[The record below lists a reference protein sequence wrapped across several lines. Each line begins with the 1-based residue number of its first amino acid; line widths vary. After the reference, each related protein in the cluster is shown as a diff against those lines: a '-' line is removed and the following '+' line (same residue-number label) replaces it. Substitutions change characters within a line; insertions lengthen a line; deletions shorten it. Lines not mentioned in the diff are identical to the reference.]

1 MANTGL
7 YNSMGKLTRR
17 PPNILQALVYEL
29 GEPSTLSEK
38 IKRLEDELDVKIK
51 VINNGGAE
59 VANLRTNKTSGRL
72 GTYYLVYNQTT
83 GFTPGKKPGP
93 SPRAR
98 RVASLTAAI
107 IEGIPRK
114 AVNSPRARRAASL
127 AAAIIEGIPKTFDRT
142 RGPSEGWEA
151 AGTLQF
157 LGRPIG
163 VALYRK
169 KSGGVQKYTRVKGT
183 ENYVYKYKGWK
194 IIGDE
199 LVWVGDKLSVK
210 SDSVARAI
218 AEAAIRTPEVLGHVK
233 ANGERAGLLARL
245 FSRGASPAAVR
256 SVQRSARVA
265 NAIRNALTAPR
276 AGGAARKPILPVI
289 TNALR
294 NAFKGRRRNPA
305 ATPTPGETPVAGGQ
319 PSNGT
324 PVAGGQKPNGKPA
337 SSYLVF
343 TNTNKTVLDLDA
355 TFDQFYARKQLPETY
370 PDDGVI
376 DFFNE
381 LIKYISSK
389 ERTQPKNQLDE
400 MFKKVLTRLDTHL
413 NAIST
418 GMRSRNKNNRPGR
431 FSYYEQHL
439 KYEEAKVVARK
450 YIKKHPE
457 TKPPGTPA
465 APPKPGLS
473 FPSLFGGRNNIGSAI
488 NYANRQER
496 EYRGYGGAPAPPS
509 LFNTRRAASSAGMGG
524 APPPPEALR
533 FPALPAEQ
541 RAAIAAQA
549 TRNLTPNQ
557 KRVVNTAGGAQL
569 VANIVAKAGGA
580 NKVKQAATA
589 LQTYSK
595 NNAVRM
601 GLTTNIA
608 VNAVNKLGGPM
619 NAITAAAITN
629 KIVAAMNQK
638 VVANR
643 AAVKRKQKRK
653 SKPKPKPAPEPSPI
667 RARLLKAMVKKFTKN
682 ELVRIAGENALGSK
696 NNKTKNSLVKNF
708 TKFMRRQPKGGKKGG
723 PRFSGGKKG
732 SVTNQGPKK
741 TKK

>member
-1 MANTGL
+1 MAANTGL
-7 YNSMGKLTRR
+7 YNSLGKLTKR
-17 PPNILQALVYEL
+17 PPTILQAQVYEL

-38 IKRLEDELDVKIK
+38 IKRLEDLLDVKIH
-51 VINNGGAE
+51 VLDNGGVE

-72 GTYYLVYNQTT
+72 GTHYLVYNPAS

-93 SPRAR
+93 SP
-98 RVASLTAAI
+98 S
-107 IEGIPRK
+107 
-114 AVNSPRARRAASL
+114 ARRAESL
-127 AAAIIEGIPKTFDRT
+127 AAAIIEGIPKKFDKK
-142 RGPSEGWEA
+142 RGPSDGWEA

-157 LGRPIG
+157 LGQSTG
-163 VALYRK
+163 VPLYRK
-169 KSGGVQKYTRVKGT
+169 KTGGVQKYVRVKGT
-183 ENYVYKYKGWK
+183 ETHIYKYKGWK
-194 IIGDE
+194 IIGDD

-218 AEAAIRTPEVLGHVK
+218 AEAAIRTPEVLGAVRVT
-233 ANGERAGLLARL
+233 GPRAGLLARL
-245 FSRGASPAAVR
+245 FSRDASPTAVR

-265 NAIRNALTAPR
+265 NAIRNALLKAPVKGSSS
-276 AGGAARKPILPVI
+276 AGSSSGRKLSSIA
-289 TNALR
+289 NALR
-294 NAFKGRRRNPA
+294 NAFKGRRVLHRA
-305 ATPTPGETPVAGGQ
+305 FRVGVLHRAFRVGVLAGGQ

-324 PVAGGQKPNGKPA
+324 PA
-337 SSYLVF
+337 SNYLMF
-343 TNTNKTVLDLDA
+343 TNNNKTVLNLKV
-355 TFDQFYARKQLPETY
+355 TFDKFYAKSHGDEYVVKFYNL
-370 PDDGVI
+370 
-376 DFFNE
+376 

-389 ERTQPKNQLDE
+389 ERNQPKNQLDA
-400 MFKKVLTRLDTHL
+400 MFNEVLTRLDKHL
-413 NAIST
+413 SDIFDV
-418 GMRSRNKNNRPGR
+418 KNNKTILNR
-431 FSYYEQHL
+431 FHYYEKELQ
-439 KYEEAKVVARK
+439 YEEAKVIARK
-450 YIKKHPE
+450 YINKYQNANPE
-457 TKPPGTPA
+457 TKPPGTA
-465 APPKPGLS
+465 AQARPTLS
-473 FPSLFGGRNNIGSAI
+473 FPTLFGGRNNIHGAF

-496 EYRGYGGAPAPPS
+496 AYGGYNRGFGAPAPPS
-509 LFNTRRAASSAGMGG
+509 LFNTRRAAPSAGMGG

-541 RAAIAAQA
+541 KAAIAAQV

-580 NKVKQAATA
+580 NKVKQAAVA

-608 VNAVNKLGGPM
+608 ANAVNKLGGPM
-619 NAITAAAITN
+619 NAATAAAITN

-653 SKPKPKPAPEPSPI
+653 SKPKPKPAPEAPPI

-682 ELVRIAGENALGSK
+682 ELVKIAGENALGSK

-708 TKFMRRQPKGGKKGG
+708 TKFMRRQPKGGKKEG
-723 PRFSGGKKG
+723 PKGKKG
-732 SVTNQGPKK
+732 SVTNQGSKK

>member
-1 MANTGL
+1 
-7 YNSMGKLTRR
+7 
-17 PPNILQALVYEL
+17 
-29 GEPSTLSEK
+29 
-38 IKRLEDELDVKIK
+38 
-51 VINNGGAE
+51 
-59 VANLRTNKTSGRL
+59 
-72 GTYYLVYNQTT
+72 
-83 GFTPGKKPGP
+83 
-93 SPRAR
+93 
-98 RVASLTAAI
+98 
-107 IEGIPRK
+107 
-114 AVNSPRARRAASL
+114 
-127 AAAIIEGIPKTFDRT
+127 
-142 RGPSEGWEA
+142 
-151 AGTLQF
+151 
-157 LGRPIG
+157 
-163 VALYRK
+163 
-169 KSGGVQKYTRVKGT
+169 
-183 ENYVYKYKGWK
+183 
-194 IIGDE
+194 
-199 LVWVGDKLSVK
+199 
-210 SDSVARAI
+210 
-218 AEAAIRTPEVLGHVK
+218 
-233 ANGERAGLLARL
+233 
-245 FSRGASPAAVR
+245 
-256 SVQRSARVA
+256 
-265 NAIRNALTAPR
+265 
-276 AGGAARKPILPVI
+276 
-289 TNALR
+289 
-294 NAFKGRRRNPA
+294 
-305 ATPTPGETPVAGGQ
+305 
-319 PSNGT
+319 
-324 PVAGGQKPNGKPA
+324 
-337 SSYLVF
+337 
-343 TNTNKTVLDLDA
+343 
-355 TFDQFYARKQLPETY
+355 
-370 PDDGVI
+370 
-376 DFFNE
+376 
-381 LIKYISSK
+381 
-389 ERTQPKNQLDE
+389 
-400 MFKKVLTRLDTHL
+400 
-413 NAIST
+413 
-418 GMRSRNKNNRPGR
+418 
-431 FSYYEQHL
+431 
-439 KYEEAKVVARK
+439 
-450 YIKKHPE
+450 
-457 TKPPGTPA
+457 
-465 APPKPGLS
+465 
-473 FPSLFGGRNNIGSAI
+473 
-488 NYANRQER
+488 
-496 EYRGYGGAPAPPS
+496 
-509 LFNTRRAASSAGMGG
+509 MGG